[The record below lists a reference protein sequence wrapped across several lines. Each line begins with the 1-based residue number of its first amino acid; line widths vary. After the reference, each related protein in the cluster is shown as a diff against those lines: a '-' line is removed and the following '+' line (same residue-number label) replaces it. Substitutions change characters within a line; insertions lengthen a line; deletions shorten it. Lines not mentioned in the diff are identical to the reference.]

1 MPRTLRALNLLTALV
16 TLASG
21 TVVLASN
28 LFDPTYPY
36 RDALWF
42 VLLYDAFYVL
52 VLRAFWKGGP
62 AAGRMAL
69 VKAAGAGLFLVL
81 FPAFGVRWMAWT
93 PGRYVYQLFDW
104 GSEAKIGLFA
114 FVLLGR
120 GAWNVVNVFALY
132 RDWWLALRA
141 RRPFFGRVL
150 TAIPVGLTLFFVWA
164 FLSLVRMNAQTFSG
178 EALEVARLVDAGITC
193 DDMRAKRGTRTADVR
208 QRGDRSYQVTIDWSC
223 EAVRI
228 LVVDP
233 DGRAGTAVGPR
244 LECCQP

>member
-1 MPRTLRALNLLTALV
+1 MPRSLWVLNLLAAAV

-21 TVVLASN
+21 TVVLVSN

-52 VLRAFWKGGP
+52 VLRAFWKGGDG
-62 AAGRMAL
+62 AGRLAL
-69 VKAAGAGLFLVL
+69 VKAAGAGLFIVL
-81 FPAFGVRWMAWT
+81 FPVFGVRWMAWT

-104 GSEAKIGLFA
+104 GPEAKIGLFA

-141 RRPFFGRVL
+141 RRPLFGRVL

-164 FLSLVRMNAQTFSG
+164 FLSLVRMNAETFSH
-178 EALEVARLVDAGITC
+178 EAQEIARLVDDGITC
-193 DDMRAKRGTRTADVR
+193 DDVLAKRGTRTEDLR
-208 QRGDRSYQVTIDWSC
+208 RRGERAYRVTIDWSC

-233 DGRAGTAVGPR
+233 DGRAGTVVRPHR
-244 LECCQP
+244 ECCPP